1 VTCFDRVA
9 GCGDVEATP
18 AGQAHTVFDWQPD
31 QDRISIRGDN
41 GMPHSRNEVEAAIER
56 YLGVRDGIDAGRG
69 TWADLAQFFTDD
81 AVFIDPAWGRVEGL
95 DEMKRTVFGEAMVG
109 LEEWKF
115 PTDFYM
121 IDGDT
126 VVVKWREVL
135 PGTRAD
141 GSAFAQSG
149 YSTLVYAGDGKFC
162 YEEDLLNMT
171 HVFEDVAESGFRFS
185 REMGPPPEHPIRD
198 FSRPDRPGA

>member
-1 VTCFDRVA
+1 
-9 GCGDVEATP
+9 
-18 AGQAHTVFDWQPD
+18 
-31 QDRISIRGDN
+31 
-41 GMPHSRNEVEAAIER
+41 MPHTRDEVEAAIGR
-56 YLGVRDGIDAGRG
+56 YLAVRDGINAGVG
-69 TWADLAQFFTDD
+69 TWRDLAQFFTDD
-81 AVFIDPAWGRVEGL
+81 AVFIDPAWGRVEGI
-95 DEMKRTVFGEAMVG
+95 DEMKSTVFGEAMVG

-126 VVVKWREVL
+126 VVVKWRQVL

-141 GSAFAQSG
+141 GSEFAQSG

-171 HVFEDVAESGFRFS
+171 HLFEDVKESGFRFS
-185 REMGPPPEHPIRD
+185 SDMGAPPAKPNRD
-198 FSRPDRPGA
+198 FSRPARPGA